1 MGISRKDFINHNM
14 DALVFAKMK
23 MVRYGSKLF
32 WSFELQDK
40 STQTL
45 THEEFQYFLDLQ
57 IQRQRNGHYPRKSQ
71 DNDTYL
77 SSSK

>member
-1 MGISRKDFINHNM
+1 MDASRKNFILKNI
-14 DALVFAKMK
+14 DDLVYAKMK
-23 MVRYGSKLF
+23 MVRYGAKLF
-32 WSFELQDK
+32 WSFELDDN
-40 STQTL
+40 STYTL